1 MRSFPGVKALLEL
14 GALVAEV
21 EALLANGVVAVE
33 ADEHHAPRRVD
44 AFPGLCKEVKHD
56 ECKNV

>member
-44 AFPGLCKEVKHD
+44 AFPGL
-56 ECKNV
+56 